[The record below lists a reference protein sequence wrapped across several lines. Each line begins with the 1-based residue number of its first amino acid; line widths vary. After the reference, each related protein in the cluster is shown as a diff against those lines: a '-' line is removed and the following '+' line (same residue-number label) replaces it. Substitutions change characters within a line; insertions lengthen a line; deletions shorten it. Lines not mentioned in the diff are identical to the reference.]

1 MGHESSLVC
10 TNSLRRGTTDPDG
23 RVALLRRLHHASQP
37 NTARLQQRPTPLRDS
52 SQSGL
57 FFADGT
63 QRHQRLPL
71 RRTRLS
77 QAQVAPTKECAA
89 YLRPGEVRAAT
100 SHPAPKSSH
109 LQQAHFCMDAS
120 TRCRGLFRAGSDR
133 AVGEHRAH
141 TSYFTATRRRVAASQ
156 RLDYLSRPRVYTQ
169 KKRRDTLIAGAL
181 RRAEQGWVVGYGD
194 EVWWS
199 RFAQPR
205 MHAWAEQ
212 GKPLRLQE
220 FEAPKSKAHKDNL
233 DPKALCCYGL
243 LREDTGQMLL
253 RFVDGRPVSHVST
266 AYLEWVCERL
276 AAEGKRVLVLIW
288 DNASWHISRE
298 VRNWIR
304 GHNLKVLSDR
314 RAGKPGTQL
323 IPCFLPTKSPWLNNI
338 EPKWIH
344 GKRAIAEPDSVLPP
358 QQLATR
364 ICDYFGSHH
373 HEHLKQIVS

>member
-1 MGHESSLVC
+1 
-10 TNSLRRGTTDPDG
+10 
-23 RVALLRRLHHASQP
+23 
-37 NTARLQQRPTPLRDS
+37 
-52 SQSGL
+52 
-57 FFADGT
+57 
-63 QRHQRLPL
+63 
-71 RRTRLS
+71 
-77 QAQVAPTKECAA
+77 
-89 YLRPGEVRAAT
+89 
-100 SHPAPKSSH
+100 
-109 LQQAHFCMDAS
+109 
-120 TRCRGLFRAGSDR
+120 
-133 AVGEHRAH
+133 
-141 TSYFTATRRRVAASQ
+141 
-156 RLDYLSRPRVYTQ
+156 
-169 KKRRDTLIAGAL
+169 
-181 RRAEQGWVVGYGD
+181 
-194 EVWWS
+194 
-199 RFAQPR
+199 